1 MPIKIPNDLPAF
13 EKLQQEGVRLI
24 AENEALRQD
33 VRPMQVA
40 VLNLMPEKPKTETQL
55 ARLLGA
61 TPLQVELTLLT
72 TSTYR
77 PNTVPLSHLQAF
89 YRTWE
94 DVRERKFDGLIITGA
109 PVELLPFEEVK
120 YWPELTRI
128 LDWSRTNVHSAFHIC
143 WGAQAA
149 LYHFHGVPKH
159 ALAAK
164 RFGVFTHQVS
174 ERQDQRR
181 PALMRGFDD
190 IFLVPVSRHT
200 EVRAADLPSE
210 CWPRGARGLRR
221 RRFVPA
227 CTSRGYRTVY
237 MFNHLEYDTYTLH
250 DEYCRDR
257 ATRADVA
264 VPYNYYP
271 GDDPQKAPR
280 NCWRAYAHL
289 LFGNWINEM
298 YQTTPYDLAQ
308 IGSRRSGLCRLSVQL
323 AVPVAVGR
331 LRAQRR
337 QQRPGGRVAVLD
349 LQVELPGAHAAGPC
363 RQPAHARHD
372 HDPCRVHGRQCAA

>member
-33 VRPMQVA
+33 IRPMQVA
-40 VLNLMPEKPKTETQL
+40 VLNLMPEKPKTEMQL

-94 DVRERKFDGLIITGA
+94 DVRDRKFDGLIITGA
-109 PVELLPFEEVK
+109 PIELLPFQEVK
-120 YWPELTRI
+120 YWPELTGI
-128 LDWSRTNVHSAFHIC
+128 LDWSRTAVHSAFHIC

-149 LYHFHGVPKH
+149 LHHFHGVPKH
-159 ALAAK
+159 ALTAK
-164 RFGVFTHQVS
+164 RFGVFKHRVS
-174 ERQDQRR
+174 ERQDLRR

-190 IFLVPVSRHT
+190 YFLVPVSRHT
-200 EVRAADLPSE
+200 EVHAADLPGDAGLE
-210 CWPRGARGLRR
+210 VLAAGETAGLCLVHEPR
-221 RRFVPA
+221 F
-227 CTSRGYRTVY
+227 RTVY

-257 ATRADVA
+257 AARADV
-264 VPYNYYP
+264 PLPFNYYP
-271 GDDPQKAPR
+271 GDDPNNAPR

-308 IGSRRSGLCRLSVQL
+308 IGIADQ
-323 AVPVAVGR
+323 AF
-331 LRAQRR
+331 
-337 QQRPGGRVAVLD
+337 
-349 LQVELPGAHAAGPC
+349 AA
-363 RQPAHARHD
+363 
-372 HDPCRVHGRQCAA
+372 

>member
-33 VRPMQVA
+33 IRPMQVA
-40 VLNLMPEKPKTETQL
+40 LLNLMPEKPKTETQL

-89 YRTWE
+89 YKTWE
-94 DVRERKFDGLIITGA
+94 DVRHRKFDGLIITGA
-109 PVELLPFEEVK
+109 PVEMLPFEEVK
-120 YWPELTRI
+120 YWHELTGI
-128 LDWSRTNVHSAFHIC
+128 LDWSRTHVHSSFHIC

-159 ALAAK
+159 TLPAK
-164 RFGVFTHQVS
+164 RFGVFNHHVI
-174 ERQDQRR
+174 ERHDSRR
-181 PALMRGFDD
+181 APLMRGFDD
-190 IFLVPVSRHT
+190 YFLVPVSRHT
-200 EVRAADLPSE
+200 EVRAADLPTGS
-210 CWPRGARGLRR
+210 GLE
-221 RRFVPA
+221 VLAVSNAAGLCLLHEPDH
-227 CTSRGYRTVY
+227 RTVY

-257 ATRADVA
+257 ATRADVSLP
-264 VPYNYYP
+264 VNYYP
-271 GDDPQKAPR
+271 DDDPEKPPR

-298 YQTTPYDLAQ
+298 YQTTPYELERIGTVAQ
-308 IGSRRSGLCRLSVQL
+308 
-323 AVPVAVGR
+323 
-331 LRAQRR
+331 AQ
-337 QQRPGGRVAVLD
+337 
-349 LQVELPGAHAAGPC
+349 AA
-363 RQPAHARHD
+363 
-372 HDPCRVHGRQCAA
+372 

>member
-72 TSTYR
+72 TSSYR
-77 PNTVPLSHLQAF
+77 PNTVPLSHLQTF

-94 DVRERKFDGLIITGA
+94 DVSERKFDGLIITGA

-159 ALAAK
+159 ALPAK
-164 RFGVFTHQVS
+164 RFGVYTHHVS

-190 IFLVPVSRHT
+190 DFLVPVSRHT
-200 EVRAADLPSE
+200 EVRASDLPKE
-210 CWPRGARGLRR
+210 AGLE
-221 RRFVPA
+221 VMAA
-227 CTSRGYRTVY
+227 CDTAGLCLVQEPEFRTVY

-257 ATRADVA
+257 ATRADV
-264 VPYNYYP
+264 PLPFNYYP
-271 GDDPQKAPR
+271 GDDPQNAPR

-308 IGSRRSGLCRLSVQL
+308 IGASDQ
-323 AVPVAVGR
+323 
-331 LRAQRR
+331 
-337 QQRPGGRVAVLD
+337 
-349 LQVELPGAHAAGPC
+349 AHAA
-363 RQPAHARHD
+363 
-372 HDPCRVHGRQCAA
+372 

>member
-33 VRPMQVA
+33 IRPMQVA
-40 VLNLMPEKPKTETQL
+40 VLNLMPEKPKTEMQL

-94 DVRERKFDGLIITGA
+94 DVRDRKFDGLIITGA
-109 PVELLPFEEVK
+109 PVELLPFQEVK
-120 YWPELTRI
+120 YWPELTGI
-128 LDWSRTNVHSAFHIC
+128 LDWSRTAVHSAFHIC

-149 LYHFHGVPKH
+149 LYHFHGVPKY
-159 ALAAK
+159 ALPAK
-164 RFGVFTHQVS
+164 RFGVFSHQVS
-174 ERQDQRR
+174 ERHDQRR

-190 IFLVPVSRHT
+190 YFLVPVSRHT
-200 EVRAADLPSE
+200 EVRAADLPGDAGLEVLATSDGAGLCLVQE
-210 CWPRGARGLRR
+210 PR
-221 RRFVPA
+221 F
-227 CTSRGYRTVY
+227 RTVY
-237 MFNHLEYDTYTLH
+237 MFNHLEYDSYTLH

-257 ATRADVA
+257 ATRADV
-264 VPYNYYP
+264 PLPFNYYP
-271 GDDPQKAPR
+271 DDDPGNPPR

-308 IGSRRSGLCRLSVQL
+308 IGIADQ
-323 AVPVAVGR
+323 AF
-331 LRAQRR
+331 
-337 QQRPGGRVAVLD
+337 
-349 LQVELPGAHAAGPC
+349 AA
-363 RQPAHARHD
+363 
-372 HDPCRVHGRQCAA
+372 